1 MKQDTFLRNSGA
13 ACFAMAALLT
23 SACSQ
28 APESATTAKKTDHI
42 WSDQV
47 DTLHQAKE
55 VADYASELQTLQN
68 TKLQQRHGVDR

>member
-13 ACFAMAALLT
+13 ACVAMAALLT

-55 VADYASELQTLQN
+55 VADYASELQALQS
-68 TKLQQRHGVDR
+68 TKLRERDSLDR